1 MGKILHFNDDARRRL
16 QAGVDELADAVK
28 VTLGPKG
35 RNVVLERLTGA
46 PTITNDG
53 VSIAREIE
61 LSDPFKNMGAQ
72 LVREVATKTSDL
84 TGDGTTT
91 ATLLA
96 QGIVREGM
104 RTIDEGANPMLLRHG
119 IEVATE
125 RVVAHL
131 RGQARPVSGRDDLRH
146 VATIAGKED
155 DSIGEAVAEAL
166 DHVGEEGVVTV
177 EESPLPGISVEFVEG
192 MLVENGFV
200 SPYMATDQTRMETV
214 YEDPYIF
221 MTTKPISA
229 VQDLMPLLDTVM
241 KQPRPLVILAEKVDG
256 AALGMLVHNASH
268 GTLEAVAVR
277 APGFG
282 HRRIAHLKDLAAF
295 TGGEVIT
302 EEAGLTLENV
312 RREYLGSARRV
323 IVTEHSCTFVEGAGT
338 AEAVET
344 RLGQIRNEAERAP
357 HENDREIARER
368 LAKLASRLAVI
379 HVGAATDVVLN
390 EKRHRTEGALA
401 ATRAAV
407 SEGIVPGGG
416 TALLRAEEALEDL
429 ELEGDYATGA
439 DLVRRVLSEPLY
451 WIATNAGYDGQ
462 AAIDQVRAMPDGGGL
477 ERAHGRVRRPARG
490 RRDRPGARDAA
501 HDRERGVGRRAAAH
515 DRGGRGRGAA
525 RPARRDHRAR
535 LRRPRGGA
543 GEAELAGV
551 TDPA

>member
-1 MGKILHFNDDARRRL
+1 MGKILHFNHDARRRL

-53 VSIAREIE
+53 VTIAREIE
-61 LSDPFKNMGAQ
+61 LADPFKNMGAQ
-72 LVREVATKTSDL
+72 LVREVANKTSDL

-104 RTIDEGANPMLLRHG
+104 RTIDEGANPMGLRRG

-125 RVVAHL
+125 RVIEDL
-131 RGQARPVSGRDDLRH
+131 RRQSKPVTGRDDLRH

-155 DSIGEAVAEAL
+155 ERIGEAVAEAL
-166 DHVGEEGVVTV
+166 DHVGDDGVVTV

-192 MLVENGFV
+192 MLVENGMV

-229 VQDLMPLLDTVM
+229 IPDLMPLLDQIM
-241 KQPRPLVILAEKVDG
+241 KEPRPLVILAEKVDG

-302 EEAGLTLENV
+302 EEAGLTLEKV

-323 IVTEHSCTFVEGAGT
+323 VVDEHSCTFIEGAGT
-338 AEAVET
+338 AEAVAA
-344 RLGQIRNEAERAP
+344 RLGQIRQEAERAP
-357 HENDREIARER
+357 HENDREVARER
-368 LAKLASRLAVI
+368 LAKRSSQLAGI
-379 HVGAATDVVLN
+379 HVGAPTAVVLT
-390 EKRHRTEGALA
+390 ERRHRTEGALSA
-401 ATRAAV
+401 PRAAMA
-407 SEGIVPGGG
+407 EGIVPGGG
-416 TALLRAEEALEDL
+416 TALLRAEAALDGL
-429 ELEGDYATGA
+429 ELEGDYAVGA
-439 DLVRRVLSEPLY
+439 DLVRRVLCEPLY
-451 WIATNAGYDGQ
+451 WIATNAGYDGN
-462 AAIDQVRAMPDGGGL
+462 AVIDQVRAMPEGSGL
-477 ERAHGRVRRPARG
+477 NALTGDFGDLFDSGVIDPVRVTRLTLENAASVAALLLTTEAIVAEELLAQ
-490 RRDRPGARDAA
+490 PGAIIAPGFGDLA
-501 HDRERGVGRRAAAH
+501 EGL
-515 DRGGRGRGAA
+515 A
-525 RPARRDHRAR
+525 RPSS
-535 LRRPRGGA
+535 P
-543 GEAELAGV
+543 V
-551 TDPA
+551 

>member
-16 QAGVDELADAVK
+16 QSGVDQLADAVK

-61 LSDPFKNMGAQ
+61 LSDPFENMGAM

-119 IEVATE
+119 IEVATQ
-125 RVVAHL
+125 RVVEHL
-131 RGQARPVSGRDDLRH
+131 RTQARPVSSRDDLRH

-155 DSIGEAVAEAL
+155 VMIGEAVAEAL
-166 DHVGEEGVVTV
+166 DHVGQEGVVTV

-192 MLVENGFV
+192 MLVENGMV

-229 VQDLMPLLDTVM
+229 IPDLMPLLDQVM
-241 KQPRPLVILAEKVDG
+241 KEPRPLVILAEKVDG

-302 EEAGLTLENV
+302 EEAGLTLDNV

-344 RLGQIRNEAERAP
+344 RLGQIRNEAEHAP
-357 HENDREIARER
+357 HENDREIAKER

-379 HVGAATDVVLN
+379 HVGAATDVVLS

-407 SEGIVPGGG
+407 GEGIVPGGG
-416 TALLRAEEALEDL
+416 TALLRAEEALENL

-451 WIATNAGYDGQ
+451 WIATNAGYDGR
-462 AAIDQVRAMPDGGGL
+462 AAIDEVRSMPTGGGL
-477 ERAHGRVRRPARG
+477 NALTGEFGDLLEGGVIDPVRVTRLTIENAASVAALLLTTEAVVAEQLLAQ
-490 RRDRPGARDAA
+490 PGAIIAPGFGDLA
-501 HDRERGVGRRAAAH
+501 EGL
-515 DRGGRGRGAA
+515 A
-525 RPARRDHRAR
+525 RPSS
-535 LRRPRGGA
+535 P
-543 GEAELAGV
+543 V
-551 TDPA
+551 

>member
-1 MGKILHFNDDARRRL
+1 M
-16 QAGVDELADAVK
+16 
-28 VTLGPKG
+28 
-35 RNVVLERLTGA
+35 LERLTGA

-125 RVVAHL
+125 RVVEHL

-155 DSIGEAVAEAL
+155 ERIGEAVAEAL

-229 VQDLMPLLDTVM
+229 VQDLMPLLD
-241 KQPRPLVILAEKVDG
+241 AGHE
-256 AALGMLVHNASH
+256 AAA
-268 GTLEAVAVR
+268 AAR
-277 APGFG
+277 DPG
-282 HRRIAHLKDLAAF
+282 
-295 TGGEVIT
+295 
-302 EEAGLTLENV
+302 
-312 RREYLGSARRV
+312 RE
-323 IVTEHSCTFVEGAGT
+323 
-338 AEAVET
+338 
-344 RLGQIRNEAERAP
+344 
-357 HENDREIARER
+357 
-368 LAKLASRLAVI
+368 
-379 HVGAATDVVLN
+379 
-390 EKRHRTEGALA
+390 
-401 ATRAAV
+401 
-407 SEGIVPGGG
+407 
-416 TALLRAEEALEDL
+416 
-429 ELEGDYATGA
+429 
-439 DLVRRVLSEPLY
+439 
-451 WIATNAGYDGQ
+451 
-462 AAIDQVRAMPDGGGL
+462 
-477 ERAHGRVRRPARG
+477 G
-490 RRDRPGARDAA
+490 RRRGARDA
-501 HDRERGVGRRAAAH
+501 RAQRVARDA
-515 DRGGRGRGAA
+515 RGGRGA
-525 RPARRDHRAR
+525 RAR
-535 LRRPRGGA
+535 LRAPPHRPPQGPGRVHRRRGHHRGGRPDA
-543 GEAELAGV
+543 RERPPRVPGQRA
-551 TDPA
+551 PR

>member
-131 RGQARPVSGRDDLRH
+131 RGQARAVSGRDDLRH

-155 DSIGEAVAEAL
+155 VGIGEAVAEAL

-338 AEAVET
+338 PEAVET

-416 TALLRAEEALEDL
+416 SALLRAEEALENL

-451 WIATNAGYDGQ
+451 WIATNAGYDGR
-462 AAIDQVRAMPDGGGL
+462 AAIDEARSMAPGGGL
-477 ERAHGRVRRPARG
+477 NALTGEFGDLLEGGVIDPVRVTRLTIENAASVAALLLTTEAVVAEQLLAQ
-490 RRDRPGARDAA
+490 PGAIIAPGFGDLA
-501 HDRERGVGRRAAAH
+501 EGL
-515 DRGGRGRGAA
+515 A
-525 RPARRDHRAR
+525 RPSS
-535 LRRPRGGA
+535 P
-543 GEAELAGV
+543 V
-551 TDPA
+551 